1 MSGCTVGDTVGTA
14 RDTVGTVGDTVG
26 IVGDTVGTVGDTVR
40 ASFKG
45 GWDVEAIRMPTEA
58 DAITERE
65 KSRKMIMIVNMLNI
79 FTSRI

>member
-26 IVGDTVGTVGDTVR
+26 AVGDTVR

-45 GWDVEAIRMPTEA
+45 GWDVKAI
-58 DAITERE
+58 
-65 KSRKMIMIVNMLNI
+65 
-79 FTSRI
+79 